1 MEEINIFDIIIGNG
15 FYGFVALFANS
26 KDVLSWI
33 VIFGK
38 LIENVLTRNDFGK
51 FENLVN
57 ILGISRVFVKLL
69 EIEQCFDFI

>member
-1 MEEINIFDIIIGNG
+1 MA

-26 KDVLSWI
+26 KDVLCWL

-51 FENLVN
+51 FKNLVN
-57 ILGISRVFVKLL
+57 ILGISKVFVKLL
-69 EIEQCFDFI
+69 EIEQCFDFM